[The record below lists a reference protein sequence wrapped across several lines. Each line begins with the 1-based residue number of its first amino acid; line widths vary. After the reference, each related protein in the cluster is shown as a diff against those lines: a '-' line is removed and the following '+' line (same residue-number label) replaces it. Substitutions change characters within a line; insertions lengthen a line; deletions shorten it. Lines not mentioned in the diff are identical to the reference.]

1 MYKSEEKIRE
11 LDNEDERIYLAAR
24 RIHKELKV
32 KFNTISAILTAKRKG
47 FQTFR
52 KYMDFIAQQQG
63 FLNESEYKLYYYY
76 KRKGNF
82 TNLRDFQ
89 EREGFNPDVS
99 YLSQRVLDSLPS
111 RKDYSRPS
119 FALEKEEEN
128 RQISLILERII
139 EKLPEEYK
147 LIIQKRFYEGK
158 TLKQTAQEMSK
169 KSKQIIK
176 QKEDRAIKKLYP
188 LARSNGLYDF
198 YIKRN

>member
-128 RQISLILERII
+128 RQISLILERI
-139 EKLPEEYK
+139 
-147 LIIQKRFYEGK
+147 
-158 TLKQTAQEMSK
+158 
-169 KSKQIIK
+169 
-176 QKEDRAIKKLYP
+176 
-188 LARSNGLYDF
+188 
-198 YIKRN
+198 